1 LSRPTNE
8 LVKLVDAAARRITG
22 MRFCRSC
29 NTMRKAE
36 EGGQW
41 YLAGKGKR
49 EQRYWRCGIC
59 HELRKQLKAGK

>member
-1 LSRPTNE
+1 
-8 LVKLVDAAARRITG
+8 
-22 MRFCRSC
+22 
-29 NTMRKAE
+29 MRKAE